1 MTKEELQE
9 ALAWAALLLLATVVA
24 VVVVALASAPR
35 T

>member
-9 ALAWAALLLLATVVA
+9 ALAWVALLLLATVVA
-24 VVVVALASAPR
+24 VVVALNAPPR